1 MCIRDSNRK
10 DIMINYDRYS
20 EDSENKGWYD
30 PLKVPFSNQMQLI
43 EGFKEAL
50 MMMNV
55 GDKVYAFIPSDMG
68 YGSRAQ
74 GNTIPANSDLEFI
87 IELIDISN

>member
-1 MCIRDSNRK
+1 
-10 DIMINYDRYS
+10 
-20 EDSENKGWYD
+20 
-30 PLKVPFSNQMQLI
+30 MQLI

-55 GDKVYAFIPSDMG
+55 GDKVYAYIPSDMG
-68 YGSRAQ
+68 YGSKAQ

>member
-1 MCIRDSNRK
+1 
-10 DIMINYDRYS
+10 MINYDRYS

-55 GDKVYAFIPSDMG
+55 GDKVYAFIRFKG
-68 YGSRAQ
+68 TGKY
-74 GNTIPANSDLEFI
+74 NSCEFGP
-87 IELIDISN
+87 